1 VLDLS
6 RRALLK
12 CQGIFKTRSDF
23 GFLQLSQITES
34 YFLKL
39 EKKFG
44 VLTFGHVLTA
54 WRKAEELS
62 QTAFA
67 KKIGL
72 SVQNLND
79 LEKGRRIPSPTRTA
93 RIAKKLGLPERAL
106 IQLALRDSLA
116 KEGFNYDVKL
126 ESA

>member
-1 VLDLS
+1 MS
-6 RRALLK
+6 TK
-12 CQGIFKTRSDF
+12 
-23 GFLQLSQITES
+23 S
-34 YFLKL
+34 YFEKL
-39 EKKFG
+39 EKQYG
-44 VLTFGHVLTA
+44 HLTFGEMLKA
-54 WRKAEELS
+54 WRASEGLS

-79 LEKGRRIPSPTRTA
+79 LEKGRRIPTPSRAA
-93 RIAKKLGLPERAL
+93 RIAKKLGLPEMGM

-116 KEGFNYDVKL
+116 KEGFKYEVKL